1 MRRSDCMRNQDTLLV
16 PGDTGRSRCSAHTQ
30 VPSFSAAYRWHTV
43 RHYTRASRELV
54 DVKPRR
60 QIICNTRCERAIKLV
75 RLKLNSNSQ
84 YFAIFNQLAKQ
95 QYRQS

>member
-30 VPSFSAAYRWHTV
+30 VPSFSAAYRWRTV

-75 RLKLNSNSQ
+75 KL
-84 YFAIFNQLAKQ
+84 
-95 QYRQS
+95 

>member
-43 RHYTRASRELV
+43 KHYTRASRELV
-54 DVKPRR
+54 DAKPRR

-75 RLKLNSNSQ
+75 RL
-84 YFAIFNQLAKQ
+84 
-95 QYRQS
+95 